1 MERLLV
7 LILATMEV
15 LVPLL
20 KILKQ
25 LIEGVCLNASI
36 KILKIEIY
44 PQMAILEEFIFLVM
58 DERV

>member
-1 MERLLV
+1 M
-7 LILATMEV
+7 
-15 LVPLL
+15 PLL

-58 DERV
+58 DERVYIRAFYQDAYIDT

>member
-1 MERLLV
+1 
-7 LILATMEV
+7 MEV
-15 LVPLL
+15 LVPLF